1 MRVHIKKEK
10 NALNMLPAPAFAA
23 FACAFSLAFADFW
36 PLPPPIFFL
45 LNFFS
50 SFLCGFPQKKG
61 CFSREN
67 KQLIEERERESREEG
82 EKKKKKKKRE
92 KCPLGLRSDT
102 RRDANRP
109 PLLLLLFLLLL
120 LLLLVADTTRTER
133 NCCTSW
139 LDNAKYL
146 ATTPGRDTE
155 RAAAIDVI
163 VVVATK
169 GVTIR
174 TEEEGHRGWE
184 RGWCEGRERKRWFC
198 LDRLYGS
205 R

>member
-1 MRVHIKKEK
+1 MRISNKKITK
-10 NALNMLPAPAFAA
+10 
-23 FACAFSLAFADFW
+23 
-36 PLPPPIFFL
+36 
-45 LNFFS
+45 
-50 SFLCGFPQKKG
+50 

-67 KQLIEERERESREEG
+67 KQLIEERERESREE
-82 EKKKKKKKRE
+82 EEEEEEEEE

-120 LLLLVADTTRTER
+120 QLLVADTTRTER

-139 LDNAKYL
+139 SDNAKYL

-163 VVVATK
+163 VVATM

-174 TEEEGHRGWE
+174 TEEEGRRRCFFYRRFGGVWE

-198 LDRLYGS
+198 LDRLCGS

>member
-1 MRVHIKKEK
+1 
-10 NALNMLPAPAFAA
+10 MLPAPAFAA

-45 LNFFS
+45 LNFLVL
-50 SFLCGFPQKKG
+50 FLCGIPRKKR
-61 CFSREN
+61 CFSLEN
-67 KQLIEERERESREEG
+67 KQLIEEREREPGRRRRRRRRRR
-82 EKKKKKKKRE
+82 RE

-139 LDNAKYL
+139 SDNAKYL

-198 LDRLYGS
+198 LDRLCGS

>member
-1 MRVHIKKEK
+1 MRISPEITKC
-10 NALNMLPAPAFAA
+10 LNNL
-23 FACAFSLAFADFW
+23 
-36 PLPPPIFFL
+36 
-45 LNFFS
+45 
-50 SFLCGFPQKKG
+50 
-61 CFSREN
+61 FSREN
-67 KQLIEERERESREEG
+67 KQLREERERESREE
-82 EKKKKKKKRE
+82 EEKKKKRE

-120 LLLLVADTTRTER
+120 LLLLLVADTTRTER

-139 LDNAKYL
+139 SDNTKYS

-163 VVVATK
+163 VVVVATM

-174 TEEEGHRGWE
+174 TEGEGRRRCFFYRRFGGVWE

-198 LDRLYGS
+198 LDRLCGS